1 MTRELEVDHFESK
14 RSSRS
19 WHPTSH
25 DVLGVVTHE
34 LIAWVASSAGG
45 SASPDQVVEAASRFE
60 FGSFST
66 PVRQVRKARA
76 TTLAARYFRRFGRPG
91 WTFVGSEIVVGDVA
105 LDLLWEKQG
114 AFEADEIKS
123 GFEAGDVM
131 DREARVQ
138 AQGQAEAG
146 RSEFGSSFRGVRL
159 VLLTSPASSSF
170 VSPDGV
176 WT

>member
-14 RSSRS
+14 RPSRS
-19 WHPTSH
+19 WHPTSRE
-25 DVLGVVTHE
+25 VLGVVTHE
-34 LIAWVASSAGG
+34 LIAWVASSVGG
-45 SASPDQVVEAASRFE
+45 SASPDQVAEAASRFE

-131 DREARVQ
+131 DREAQVQ

-170 VSPDGV
+170 VRPDGV

>member
-1 MTRELEVDHFESK
+1 MRP
-14 RSSRS
+14 SRS

-25 DVLGVVTHE
+25 EVLGVVTHE
-34 LIAWVASSAGG
+34 LIAWVAASAGG
-45 SASPDQVVEAASRFE
+45 TATPDQFGEAASRFE

-91 WTFVGSEIVVGDVA
+91 WTFIGSEIVVGDVA

-131 DREARVQ
+131 DEESRTQ
-138 AQGQAEAG
+138 AQEQAVAG
-146 RSEFGSSFRGVRL
+146 RTKFGSPFLGVRL